1 VRRRVLLLLLSLVA
15 TAVVLGLVFAGS
27 PTRLAGGVTIDGVDV
42 GGLQAKDARA
52 LLERRSGALAHRP
65 VVFTAGGKRFAIRPI
80 ELGVEPDWKAAIA
93 AAERQGDGFGPLR
106 GFKRL
111 DVQVFGADVTP
122 PIRVL
127 TGALQYKIG
136 LIAKEVN
143 REPRDAALVRRGL
156 KIVVAQARPGIVL
169 DRAAAT
175 RTVVR
180 ELAALDRTGTHVE
193 IPVRT
198 RQPRVRAAALA
209 SAARQARVAL
219 SAPVRLE
226 LGPTRWRLA
235 PRRIARLLELPSD
248 GRTTLEIAG
257 PVARDWLLR
266 LARRVEKPAK
276 DATFSVDGSHVQ
288 IVAARPGTRL
298 DVTRAADSVLRAASR
313 RRPELRVVQLPV
325 EESPAKLSTAAAR
338 AMHIRGLVSSYTTEY
353 GGIPN
358 RIHNVELVA
367 HLVDETLIGPGST
380 FSFNQTTG
388 DRNAAKGFLEAPVIV
403 NGELTTGL
411 GGGVCQVST
420 TVFNAAFEAGLK
432 ITDRTNHALYISHYP
447 QGRDA
452 TVDYPSV
459 DLKFVNDTGNWLL
472 LRTFVSSSSLT
483 VSLYG
488 TPVHRKVVSSTG
500 SLVSHGVPPLKKTV
514 DPTLAPGEKVVDD
527 YGVPAMTTSVTR
539 DVYSADGK
547 LLYHDV
553 WYSSYRAVPKLVR
566 IAPPKKKQP
575 PATTTSTQTGSTQTA
590 TTQTTTQTTTTQ
602 PTG

>member
-15 TAVVLGLVFAGS
+15 TAAVLGLVFAGS
-27 PTRLAGGVTIDGVDV
+27 PTTLAGGVTIDGVDV
-42 GGLQAKDARA
+42 GGLEAKDART
-52 LLERRSGALAHRP
+52 LLERRSGAVAHRP
-65 VVFTAGGKRFAIRPI
+65 VVFAAAGKQFAIRPI

-93 AAERQGDGFGPLR
+93 AAQRQGDGFGPLR

-127 TGALQYKIG
+127 TGALQYKLE
-136 LIAKEVN
+136 LIAKDVN
-143 REPRDAALVRRGL
+143 RAPRDAALVRRGL
-156 KIVVAQARPGIVL
+156 KIVVVPARAGIVL

-175 RTVVR
+175 RIVVR

-193 IPVRT
+193 LPLVT

-209 SAARQARVAL
+209 QAARQARVAL

-226 LGPTRWRLA
+226 LGPTRWRLT
-235 PRRIARLLELPSD
+235 PRRIARLLDLPSG
-248 GRTTLEIAG
+248 GRTTLEIGG
-257 PVARDWLLR
+257 PVARDWLVR
-266 LARRVEKPAK
+266 LARRVEKPSK

-288 IVAARPGTRL
+288 VVAARPGTRL
-298 DVTRAADSVLRAASR
+298 DAARAADSVLRAASR
-313 RRPELRVVQLPV
+313 RRAGLRVAQLPV

-367 HLVDETLIGPGST
+367 HLVDETLIGPGAT

-388 DRNAAKGFLEAPVIV
+388 ERNAAKGFLEAPVIV

-420 TVFNAAFEAGLK
+420 TVFNAAFEAGVR

-514 DPTLAPGEKVVDD
+514 DPSLASGEKVVDD

-553 WYSSYRAVPKLVR
+553 WYSSYRAEPKLVR
-566 IAPPKKKQP
+566 IAPPKQKPKKQP
-575 PATTTSTQTGSTQTA
+575 PATTTTETATQ
-590 TTQTTTQTTTTQ
+590 TTQTTTQTTTQ
-602 PTG
+602 PSG